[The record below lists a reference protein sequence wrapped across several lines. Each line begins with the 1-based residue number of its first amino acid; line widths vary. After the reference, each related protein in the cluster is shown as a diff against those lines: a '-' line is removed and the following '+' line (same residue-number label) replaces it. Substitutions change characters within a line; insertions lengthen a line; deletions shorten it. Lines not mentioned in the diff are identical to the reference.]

1 MSDAC
6 NEMRHTLLLGCFQ
19 HACLE
24 DVGILEVGGG
34 REWMVLIPL
43 CFQIVV
49 TQGELSVDCF
59 LKNPKVRAVNSEL
72 NHYLLSQTSKQVF
85 ANQPSLAVTHT
96 NLAIGVSNVCNV
108 LWAGSVPLVFF
119 RTYL

>member
-1 MSDAC
+1 
-6 NEMRHTLLLGCFQ
+6 
-19 HACLE
+19 
-24 DVGILEVGGG
+24 
-34 REWMVLIPL
+34 MVLIPS
-43 CFQIVV
+43 CFQTVE

-59 LKNPKVRAVNSEL
+59 LKNPKVRAGNSEL

-108 LWAGSVPLVFF
+108 LCALGRECATSFF
-119 RTYL
+119 QNIPMNMNLK